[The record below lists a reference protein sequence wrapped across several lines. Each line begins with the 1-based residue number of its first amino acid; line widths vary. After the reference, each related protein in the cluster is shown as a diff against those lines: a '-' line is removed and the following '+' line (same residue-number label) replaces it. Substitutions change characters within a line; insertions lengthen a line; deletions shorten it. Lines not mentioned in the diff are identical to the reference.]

1 MSVVIVTGSAGYI
14 GGQTMLALKD
24 AGHEVYGI
32 DRREPPKHLRGVPN
46 GFLYQDFA
54 SDVALSWIIQK
65 QPNAIIHCAGTSL
78 VGPSVKNPSEYY
90 NNNVAKTLKLLDIV
104 KQSMPR
110 CRLVFS
116 SSAATYGE
124 PIMNPIHEVD
134 PKEPVSPYG
143 ESKLMIDMMLES
155 YHRAYG
161 TDYVSFRYFNA
172 CGADPQGRHGQ
183 EPGATHLI
191 AKFLE
196 AARDDGQFRIY
207 GDDYPT
213 TDGTCIRD
221 YVDVRQL
228 AKAHFDSVCGYLKE
242 AGIPFKLNHR
252 LVRGLD
258 YYNRTVYEWVTNRL
272 GAQGTIAGGGR
283 YDYLIERLGGDKTP
297 ACGFGIG
304 MERIILLLE
313 DMGVVLQNEPNIY
326 LVNLG
331 DAAEKYALKLSE
343 TLRTQGLKVVLNSG
357 GSSFKSQMKRA
368 DKSGAAFA
376 VILGDDEMKE
386 GVAQVKSLRVE
397 NVQSKMPLDEL
408 ALFLLKQT
416 S

>member
-14 GGQTMLALKD
+14 GGQTMLTLKD

-32 DRREPPKHLRGVPN
+32 DRRDPPAHLRGVPN

-54 SDVALSWIIQK
+54 SDVALSWIISK
-65 QPNAIIHCAGTSL
+65 QPDAIIHCAGTSL

-172 CGADPQGRHGQ
+172 CGADPEGRHGQ
-183 EPGATHLI
+183 EPGATHII
-191 AKFLE
+191 ARVLE
-196 AARDDGQFRIY
+196 AMRDDGEFTLN
-207 GDDYPT
+207 GVDFPT
-213 TDGTCIRD
+213 TDGTCVRD
-221 YVDVRQL
+221 YVHVEDIARAHSLAIYHDVP
-228 AKAHFDSVCGYLKE
+228 
-242 AGIPFKLNHR
+242 AGI
-252 LVRGLD
+252 
-258 YYNRTVYEWVTNRL
+258 Y
-272 GAQGTIAGGGR
+272 
-283 YDYLIERLGGDKTP
+283 
-297 ACGFGIG
+297 
-304 MERIILLLE
+304 
-313 DMGVVLQNEPNIY
+313 
-326 LVNLG
+326 NLG
-331 DAAEKYALKLSE
+331 MNTGTSNREIIAAAEHITGRK
-343 TLRTQGLKVVLNSG
+343 LKVVLGEARPGDPLMLTASAAKFG
-357 GSSFKSQMKRA
+357 LVA
-368 DKSGAAFA
+368 GAWRHH
-376 VILGDDEMKE
+376 D
-386 GVAQVKSLRVE
+386 
-397 NVQSKMPLDEL
+397 LD
-408 ALFLLKQT
+408 AMIQHAWNWYCK
-416 S
+416 